1 MPFLFGMAGG
11 RPGGARPGS
20 GGGDGGLVV
29 GVDDACAGR
38 AAERAPARCGDARL
52 ASRWRAAGDAQR
64 ERARAARIA
73 PAELRWGGRLR
84 ALYMCTCAP
93 RPCGPPNGPPGVR
106 KAAGAAARL
115 PHQLLY
121 VRQQCASGRNEYIL
135 LQTCAGLVY
144 KVGAQSMARPLR
156 TQITQ
161 FMRTRAVYTATCMLS
176 HADRTSKCPQNM
188 RNLQRYKVRA
198 AAALSI
204 RRRHTCCAR
213 AAVSAMAA
221 PHAASQRID
230 ERAEISQHR
239 CCGGAGGRLASKT

>member
-106 KAAGAAARL
+106 KAESSWRGRTAAAPAAL
-115 PHQLLY
+115 
-121 VRQQCASGRNEYIL
+121 CAS
-135 LQTCAGLVY
+135 
-144 KVGAQSMARPLR
+144 
-156 TQITQ
+156 
-161 FMRTRAVYTATCMLS
+161 AVCFWP
-176 HADRTSKCPQNM
+176 K
-188 RNLQRYKVRA
+188 
-198 AAALSI
+198 
-204 RRRHTCCAR
+204 
-213 AAVSAMAA
+213 
-221 PHAASQRID
+221 
-230 ERAEISQHR
+230 
-239 CCGGAGGRLASKT
+239 

>member
-93 RPCGPPNGPPGVR
+93 SVRSRPGVR
-106 KAAGAAARL
+106 K
-115 PHQLLY
+115 QL
-121 VRQQCASGRNEYIL
+121 
-135 LQTCAGLVY
+135 
-144 KVGAQSMARPLR
+144 ARPHGCR
-156 TQITQ
+156 ASC
-161 FMRTRAVYTATCMLS
+161 FMCVCRVL
-176 HADRTSKCPQNM
+176 
-188 RNLQRYKVRA
+188 
-198 AAALSI
+198 
-204 RRRHTCCAR
+204 
-213 AAVSAMAA
+213 
-221 PHAASQRID
+221 
-230 ERAEISQHR
+230 
-239 CCGGAGGRLASKT
+239 LAK